1 MTKFKIHVKR
11 LFMDTFSKTAIFAQK
26 RTFSSRYKHVA
37 VLTGRDDMCHMSTQ
51 PLKKSEMYR
60 PSSYLVI
67 AFPVAQKSTK
77 IGQNWPLLPLFS
89 HVCPYKSRT
98 PNSLVP
104 VLIPLDAHFYALSR
118 GIIISWQILK
128 FMRSA
133 CLWTLVQK
141 RAIRFSISFHIRIRR
156 KISRRYR

>member
-1 MTKFKIHVKR
+1 MHENVQAEKSAVFCSI
-11 LFMDTFSKTAIFAQK
+11 MDFLKPLQTSG
-26 RTFSSRYKHVA
+26 
-37 VLTGRDDMCHMSTQ
+37 VLTGRDDLDRMSTQ

-104 VLIPLDAHFYALSR
+104 VLIPLDAHFYALSC
-118 GIIISWQILK
+118 GIIVSWQILK